1 MKPKL
6 DGTYGKERQTQA
18 VWQVRLTNWTCAH
31 QGDKRQRWVYLYPC
45 LSSPHTLSSPGD
57 LLCFVISEG
66 STSPLSHQGW
76 PHPRVLSKSH
86 LINITK
92 DTSTTLNTEKIPR
105 AWGALGQKW
114 GRRPNIYMS
123 LINHNITKALP
134 HLRVKNIYQMH

>member
-6 DGTYGKERQTQA
+6 DGNYGKERQTQA

-76 PHPRVLSKSH
+76 PGLCPERCGASDYLRVCILSRISLVQVSNKSYSLKKGKEELSH
-86 LINITK
+86 LSLFHHLHALHFNH
-92 DTSTTLNTEKIPR
+92 IPD
-105 AWGALGQKW
+105 
-114 GRRPNIYMS
+114 Y
-123 LINHNITKALP
+123 
-134 HLRVKNIYQMH
+134 